1 MRGRKKSG
9 GWLSQLGMVGM
20 GAVILTAALFVIGI
34 FAWMYL
40 FSVGESVSA
49 KALTVEAIVYGL
61 IFVLSMIGIFV
72 TGYEDDTMKYIG
84 HCYRGGI
91 LLTVIGFYIT
101 KLPVLASPEKAQ
113 GEYIYYGLQLMI
125 YVILAAALAMVPV
138 LIIAGIRHIIL
149 DIFDLITR

>member
-84 HCYRGGI
+84 GI

-113 GEYIYYGLQLMI
+113 GEYIYYGLQLII

>member
-61 IFVLSMIGIFV
+61 IFVLSMIGILSQ
-72 TGYEDDTMKYIG
+72 DMK
-84 HCYRGGI
+84 
-91 LLTVIGFYIT
+91 T
-101 KLPVLASPEKAQ
+101 
-113 GEYIYYGLQLMI
+113 
-125 YVILAAALAMVPV
+125 
-138 LIIAGIRHIIL
+138 IR
-149 DIFDLITR
+149 

>member
-101 KLPVLASPEKAQ
+101 KLPVLASSFFSRPF
-113 GEYIYYGLQLMI
+113 
-125 YVILAAALAMVPV
+125 
-138 LIIAGIRHIIL
+138 LISSASCS
-149 DIFDLITR
+149 